1 MIVLVKDV
9 VALRKINTKV
19 LIMEHPDYYF
29 YNRVLIRS
37 LL

>member
-9 VALRKINTKV
+9 VALRKINIKV
-19 LIMEHPDYYF
+19 LIMEHTDYYICSI
-29 YNRVLIRS
+29 VLGRS